1 MKTAILSNVNLD
13 LLARYFKP
21 AGEQPEFYIA
31 GFNQYAQELTDPAS
45 QLYQFGPDVVI
56 VHLNGAALFA
66 PDIFNPFSTGD
77 PQMTARHEAEN
88 FFGLVQNAAQKLPK
102 TLFLLNSIVLPP
114 ENVLGSLEYNS
125 PFSLKSLEQGFNAR
139 LSELK
144 QKTKFHNIIISQ
156 WDSVVYRSGCSGL
169 FDIRYWYLGRM
180 PYSLEGLDS
189 LAKLYENT
197 LSAALGKNKK
207 LLALDLDNT
216 LWGGII
222 GEDGLDGI
230 QLGEDGIG
238 KAYRDFQRLVKTLK
252 AKGILLALVSKNN
265 LNDAKEV
272 FEKHPMMILS
282 LDDFAAVKVN
292 WQSKTANL
300 LQLAKELNLGL
311 DSFVLI
317 DDNPRERMEVASE
330 LPQVEVPDFPSDPAL
345 LPEWFVSLNSRYFD
359 KLFITEED
367 LGRSTFYK
375 TEYKRKELQESAGS
389 LENFLKKLEMQ
400 TVIGLNS
407 EIMVPRIA
415 QLTQRT
421 NQFNLTTRRYSDTD
435 IAKFM
440 RDGSSRI
447 YDLELIDRFGSN
459 GVVGVII
466 AGLEGSL
473 ATIDTFLLSCRV
485 IGRTVEDAFFGY
497 VAQDL
502 VNSGIAKIVGV
513 FRPTPKNSLAKNV
526 YKNLNFTIAQTD
538 DNGNETWILT
548 ATQNLPKIP
557 AWIKVRKR
565 ADNEAQ

>member
-1 MKTAILSNVNLD
+1 
-13 LLARYFKP
+13 
-21 AGEQPEFYIA
+21 
-31 GFNQYAQELTDPAS
+31 
-45 QLYQFGPDVVI
+45 
-56 VHLNGAALFA
+56 
-66 PDIFNPFSTGD
+66 
-77 PQMTARHEAEN
+77 
-88 FFGLVQNAAQKLPK
+88 
-102 TLFLLNSIVLPP
+102 
-114 ENVLGSLEYNS
+114 SLEYNS
-125 PFSLKSLEQGFNAR
+125 PFSLKSLEQGFNTR

-156 WDSVVYRSGCSGL
+156 WDSIVYREGCSRM

-180 PYSLEGLDS
+180 PYSLEGLDC
-189 LAKLYENT
+189 LAKLYQNT

-252 AKGILLALVSKNN
+252 AKGILLTLVSKNN

-282 LDDFAAVKVN
+282 WDDFTAVKVN

-300 LQLAKELNLGL
+300 QDLAKELNLGL

-317 DDNPRERMEVASE
+317 DDNPRERMEITSE
-330 LPQVEVPDFPSDPAL
+330 LPQVEAPDFPSDAAL

-359 KLFITEED
+359 KLSITEED
-367 LGRSTFYK
+367 FARSAFYK

-400 TVIGLNS
+400 AIIGLNA

-435 IAKFM
+435 IAKLM
-440 RDGSSRI
+440 RDGITRV
-447 YDLELIDRFGSN
+447 YDLELTDRFGSN
-459 GVVGVII
+459 GVVGIII
-466 AGLEGSL
+466 ARLKGSL

-485 IGRTVEDAFFGY
+485 IGRTVENAFFGY

-502 VNSGIAKIVGV
+502 VNSGIAKIVGI
-513 FRPTPKNSLAKNV
+513 FTPSPKNSPAKNV
-526 YKNLNFTIAQTD
+526 YKNLNFTIAKTD
-538 DNGNETWILT
+538 DKGNETWILT

-565 ADNEAQ
+565 ADNAAQ